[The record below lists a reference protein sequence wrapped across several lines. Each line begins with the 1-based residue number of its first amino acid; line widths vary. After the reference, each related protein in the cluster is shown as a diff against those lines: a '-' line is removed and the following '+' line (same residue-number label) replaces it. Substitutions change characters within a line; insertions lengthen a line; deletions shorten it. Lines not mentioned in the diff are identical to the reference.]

1 MHDRIAR
8 LESKNK
14 EYLDLFCGT
23 GHDIQT
29 FADVAMTSEGLET
42 SQEALQLL
50 EESLN
55 DLAAKNQ
62 QIEFLKAEVQ
72 KC

>member
-1 MHDRIAR
+1 
-8 LESKNK
+8 
-14 EYLDLFCGT
+14 
-23 GHDIQT
+23 
-29 FADVAMTSEGLET
+29 MTSEGLET

-55 DLAAKNQ
+55 DLAIKNQ

-72 KC
+72 KW